1 MFTKVTNPGARL
13 LVRAFAST
21 QSRTTNPFTTTKT
34 HAFRAALF
42 PFDQQSPSRA
52 GGSIVLVLKKKNN
65 RTSRRRQQEN
75 VSVWQNVKRKIK
87 ARENIEDATSC

>member
-52 GGSIVLVLKKKNN
+52 GGSIVLVLKKKKTTEQVEEDNK
-65 RTSRRRQQEN
+65 RTSVCGR
-75 VSVWQNVKRKIK
+75 
-87 ARENIEDATSC
+87 T

>member
-42 PFDQQSPSRA
+42 PFDQQSPARA
-52 GGSIVLVLKKKNN
+52 GGSIVLVLKKKTTEQVEEDNK
-65 RTSRRRQQEN
+65 RTSVCGR
-75 VSVWQNVKRKIK
+75 
-87 ARENIEDATSC
+87 T